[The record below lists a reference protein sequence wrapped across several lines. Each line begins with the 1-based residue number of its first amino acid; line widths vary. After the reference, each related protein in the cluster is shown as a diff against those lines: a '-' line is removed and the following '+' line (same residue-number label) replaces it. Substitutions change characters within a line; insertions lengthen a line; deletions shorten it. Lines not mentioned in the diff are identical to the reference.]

1 MTIRWTA
8 VALLVF
14 LVCVPRQAKA
24 QTSDGN
30 YLDLLTSSAVVTI
43 KGMHATV
50 ARDLTEAAALMTV
63 DEYAFRPTPEM
74 RTFAE
79 LVGHLANANVFFC
92 AQARG
97 DKPPTTINYEKVPDR
112 DSLMRGLS
120 DALAYC
126 DTAVAGTTDANLS
139 SMVKLIGPGDH
150 QTARGA
156 LLMFNTTHNNEH
168 YGNMVVYLRLKGHV
182 PPSSARAARQ

>member
-1 MTIRWTA
+1 MKIRWCA
-8 VALLVF
+8 VVVLAG
-14 LVCVPRQAKA
+14 LVCAPHQAAA

-30 YLDLLTSSAVVTI
+30 YLDLLSTSAASTVKA
-43 KGMHATV
+43 MHATIS
-50 ARDLTEAAALMTV
+50 RDLTEAAAMMTAE
-63 DEYAFRPTPEM
+63 EYAFRPTAEM

-79 LVGHLANANVFFC
+79 LVGHLADANAFFC

-97 DKPPTTINYEKVPDR
+97 ERPPTTINYEKVSDR
-112 DSLMRGLS
+112 GELMMGLG

-126 DTAVAGTTDANLS
+126 DTAVAATTDVNAS

-150 QTARGA
+150 QTTRGA
-156 LLMFNTTHNNEH
+156 VLAFNTTHNNEH

-182 PPSSARAARQ
+182 PPSSARVARH